1 MCARFERFPRIEE
14 YGKLMEFFQQIFA
27 FKERSSEEIAKDEGL
42 KKQMLDMGSSLAIFR
57 SKKLYKTYCFYRW
70 IALDQNVK

>member
-1 MCARFERFPRIEE
+1 
-14 YGKLMEFFQQIFA
+14 MEFFQQIFA